1 LVRIF
6 VEFTPVGILVSDT
19 LRLYFIFQLS
29 EELTGSLKSL
39 KPEGNLLTDRF
50 KSMQKRNIIETRV
63 KQKIV
68 KNKRKRKLVVKRN
81 YKMGFDWEK
90 NRPGKL
96 K

>member
-1 LVRIF
+1 MLK
-6 VEFTPVGILVSDT
+6 
-19 LRLYFIFQLS
+19 FIFQLS

-39 KPEGNLLTDRF
+39 KPEGNLLNDRF

-68 KNKRKRKLVVKRN
+68 KNKRKRKLAVKRN

-90 NRPGKL
+90 K
-96 K
+96 

>member
-1 LVRIF
+1 MLLEYLKF
-6 VEFTPVGILVSDT
+6 Q
-19 LRLYFIFQLS
+19 FIFQLS

-39 KPEGNLLTDRF
+39 KPEGNLLIDRF

-81 YKMGFDWEK
+81 YKMGFEWEK
-90 NRPGKL
+90 K
-96 K
+96 